1 MTMVNHVDQ
10 NQIIRKLMIK
20 RKDLMVQ
27 AQVQYQTISVVSKEV
42 PELMSILTE
51 NRSKLIQ

>member
-20 RKDLMVQ
+20 KKDLMDQ
-27 AQVQYQTISVVSKEV
+27 AQVQYQIISVVSKEV
-42 PELMSILTE
+42 PELMLTLIE
-51 NRSKLIQ
+51 NKLKLIP